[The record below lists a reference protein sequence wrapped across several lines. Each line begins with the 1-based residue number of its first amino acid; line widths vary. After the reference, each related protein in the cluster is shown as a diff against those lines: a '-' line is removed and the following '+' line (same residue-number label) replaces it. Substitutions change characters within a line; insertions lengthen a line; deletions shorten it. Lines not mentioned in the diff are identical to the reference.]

1 MADLSADVLIVGGG
15 IAGPALAA
23 ALHDSGLKIVLLE
36 RSALPLDTARGDHL
50 QPRSI
55 EILDSWGA
63 LPDFLSR
70 GAERRS
76 GTSWY
81 SRSGTKLL
89 DASVS
94 DLDIAHPYFLFLN
107 HEKIGEALFAAAAR
121 SNDFELLRP
130 IRDWQ
135 IVSRSENFSSIE
147 VTQDDRPPVQ
157 IDARIVVGADGR
169 NSRVRRLAEIDAT
182 SERYERPVNVF
193 FGHYTTPPTGN
204 NLSAWIG
211 EKGILA
217 LIPRTGSGC
226 KIGVASSARDVAK
239 WRSTNG
245 EELANMLQPLAAN
258 LPVRDVVYG
267 GVYPP
272 IRISAS
278 RWVSGDTVLIGDA
291 CHAMH
296 PAQSQGMNVS
306 IRCVD
311 RLAHELTESVDAP
324 RKVLENYE
332 RAIRPLTESVL
343 EENHRAGMLF
353 DSTDSEQLLQFAD
366 KLRHIG
372 DDAEATRQYS
382 LRTAGY
388 PA

>member
-23 ALHDSGLKIVLLE
+23 ALHDSGLSVVLLE

-55 EILDSWGA
+55 EILDAWGA

-81 SRSGTKLL
+81 SRGGTQLL
-89 DASVS
+89 NASVS

-107 HEKIGEALFAAAAR
+107 HEKIGEALLAAAAR
-121 SNDFELLRP
+121 SGDFELLRP

-135 IVSRSENFSSIE
+135 FVSRSEDFSSIE
-147 VTQDDRPPVQ
+147 VTRDDGLSLR

-169 NSRVRRLAEIDAT
+169 NSRVRRLAGIDAT
-182 SERYERPVNVF
+182 SDRYERPVNVF
-193 FGHYTTPPTGN
+193 FGQYTTVPKGN
-204 NLSAWIG
+204 QLSAWIS
-211 EKGILA
+211 ENGILA
-217 LIPRTGSGC
+217 LIPRTGGGC
-226 KIGVASSARDVAK
+226 KIGVASSTRDVAK
-239 WRSTNG
+239 WRGANG
-245 EELANMLQPLAAN
+245 EELANMLRPLAAK
-258 LPVRDVVYG
+258 LPVQDVAYS

-311 RLAHELTESVDAP
+311 KLAHELTQSVDAP
-324 RKVLENYE
+324 RKVLENYQ
-332 RAIRPLTESVL
+332 RAVRPLTESVL

-353 DSTDSEQLLQFAD
+353 DSTDSEQLLRFAE

-372 DDAEATRQYS
+372 DDPEAMRQYS